1 MRLPGYCADAMAG
14 LALLTTGLSTEV
26 TAMTTRDDPPTA
38 AVTQSAAADGPVTPA
53 IKRADEAVARIIAL
67 PASQRTFENTVG
79 ALDDLLVRLD
89 SETAWPQ
96 FMTHVSTSAEQRSAG
111 QAAEEQVSN
120 WKTDL
125 LKREEL
131 FRAVKSYADTNP
143 KLDGEPKRL
152 LAELLR
158 DFRRAG
164 MELTPA
170 KREELTKIQKEV
182 TKLGLEFERNIRDD
196 ETVVPLTAAEL
207 DGLSQEFLDG
217 LKKVGDVFLV
227 GMASPIFM
235 PIMEQ
240 ARSETT
246 RQKMWTAFKRR
257 GGTKN
262 VALIEQIVKLRAD
275 AARLLGYPTS
285 ADYEIEIRMAKNA
298 QAVREFY
305 DKLRPIV
312 RTKAKL
318 DLDEL
323 TAAKREE
330 TKNPNAVLH
339 PWDQPYYENY
349 LRKTRCAVDSEKVR
363 EYFSFDNVMQGL
375 FSVTQS
381 LYGLEYREVTD
392 EAASKGPALWHADA
406 RMYEVWDKT
415 ANKHIGSFYIDL
427 FPRENKYSHAACW
440 GLVPRKKWADGTV
453 QRPVAA
459 LVCNF
464 PKPTAD
470 KPALWPHD
478 DVETMFHEFGHV
490 LHNLLTEAD
499 YGWFAGT
506 AVARDFVE
514 APSQM
519 FENWVWDGE
528 VLKTFAKHYKTGEP
542 IPATLVDGMLKA
554 KFLGSGLFAERQ
566 FYYGLTDLTYH
577 TAPDGKIDSRKIA
590 DELFTQVEQ
599 YAAVPNVYYHASF
612 GHLIGY
618 NAGYYGYQWSLVY
631 AADMFQ
637 RFREK
642 GILSPEAGQHYR
654 KKILARGGTID
665 ALDLVKD
672 YLGREPKMDA
682 YLDRLGLKR

>member
-1 MRLPGYCADAMAG
+1 MKATFSACAAWAAA
-14 LALLTTGLSTEV
+14 ALGWSGV
-26 TAMTTRDDPPTA
+26 STAMVMT
-38 AVTQSAAADGPVTPA
+38 SACAGAELTVQQTDGPVSAA
-53 IKRADEAVARIIAL
+53 IKKADAAVAAIVAV
-67 PASQRTFENTVG
+67 PNGERTVANTIG
-79 ALDDLLVRLD
+79 AIDDLLVRLD

-96 FMTHVSTSAEQRSAG
+96 FWAHVSMDAEQRKSG
-111 QAAEEQVSN
+111 QAAEEQVTN
-120 WKTDL
+120 WKIDL
-125 LKREEL
+125 YKREDL
-131 FRAVKSYADTNP
+131 FRAVKALADTNP
-143 KLDGEPKRL
+143 KLEGESKRL

-164 MELTPA
+164 MELPPA
-170 KREELTKIQKEV
+170 KRDELTKIQKEI
-182 TKLGLEFERNIRDD
+182 TKLGLEFEKNIRED
-196 ETVVPLTAAEL
+196 ETTVPLTAAEL
-207 DGLSQEFLDG
+207 DGLPQDFMVG
-217 LKKVGDVFLV
+217 LKKVGDVYLV
-227 GMASPIFM
+227 NMAAPIFM
-235 PIMEQ
+235 PIAEQ
-240 ARSETT
+240 AKSEIT
-246 RQKMWTAFKRR
+246 RQKVWTAYKRR

-262 VALIEQIVKLRAD
+262 VTLIEQIVKLRAE
-275 AARLLGYPTS
+275 AAKMLGYPTA

-298 QAVREFY
+298 RTVQDFY
-305 DKLRPIV
+305 EKLRPIV
-312 RTKAKL
+312 RKKAKL
-318 DLDEL
+318 DLDEF

-330 TKNPNAVLH
+330 TKNPSAVLQ

-349 LRKTRCAVDSEKVR
+349 LRKTKYAVDSEKVR
-363 EYFSFDNVMQGL
+363 EYFAFDDVMKGL
-375 FSVTQS
+375 FSITQS
-381 LYGLEYREVTD
+381 LYGLEYREATKD
-392 EAASKGPALWHADA
+392 AASKGPALWHPDV
-406 RMYEVWDKT
+406 RMYEVWDKA
-415 ANKHIGSFYIDL
+415 ANKHIGDFYIDL
-427 FPRENKYSHAACW
+427 FPRDNKYTHAACW
-440 GLVPRKKWADGTV
+440 GLISRKKWADGSV
-453 QRPVAA
+453 QKPVAA

-470 KPALWPHD
+470 KPALWPHN

-519 FENWVWDGE
+519 FENWVWDGD
-528 VLKTFAKHYKTGEP
+528 VLKTFARHYKTGEP
-542 IPATLVDGMLKA
+542 IPAALVDGMLKA
-554 KFLGSGLFAERQ
+554 KYLGSGLFAERQ

-599 YAAVPNVYYHASF
+599 YPAVPNIYYHASF

-631 AADMFQ
+631 SADMFQ

-642 GILSPEAGQHYR
+642 GMLSPEAGAYYR

-682 YLDRLGLKR
+682 YLEQLGLKAE

>member
-1 MRLPGYCADAMAG
+1 MMRCAEPATAVVLQDAPGP
-14 LALLTTGLSTEV
+14 V
-26 TAMTTRDDPPTA
+26 
-38 AVTQSAAADGPVTPA
+38 SAALKKAD
-53 IKRADEAVARIIAL
+53 DAVAAIIAV
-67 PASQRTFENTVG
+67 PSGQRSLANTLT

-96 FMTHVSTSAEQRSAG
+96 FMAHVSTDAQQRKAG

-120 WKTDL
+120 WKIDL
-125 LKREEL
+125 YKREDL
-131 FRAVKSYADTNP
+131 YKAIRAFADTQP
-143 KLDGEPKRL
+143 PLQGEPKRL
-152 LAELLR
+152 MAELLR

-164 MELTPA
+164 MELAPA
-170 KREELTKIQKEV
+170 KREELTKIQKEI
-182 TKLGLEFERNIRDD
+182 TKLGLEFEKNIRDD
-196 ETVVPLTAAEL
+196 ETMVPLTAAEL
-207 DGLSQEFLDG
+207 EGLPADFFEG
-217 LKKVGDVFLV
+217 LKKVGDVYLV
-227 GMASPIFM
+227 GMSSPIFT

-240 ARSETT
+240 AKNEVT
-246 RQKMWTAFKRR
+246 RQKVWTAYKRR

-262 VALIEQIVKLRAD
+262 VALIEQIVKLRAE
-275 AARLLGYPTS
+275 AAKILGYPTS
-285 ADYEIEIRMAKNA
+285 ADYEIEVRMAKDA
-298 QAVREFY
+298 RTVREFY

-312 RTKAKL
+312 RNKAKI
-318 DLDEL
+318 DLDEF
-323 TAAKREE
+323 TAAKRED
-330 TKNPNAVLH
+330 TKNPDAVLQ

-349 LRKTRCAVDSEKVR
+349 LRKTKYAVDSEKVR

-381 LYGLEYREVTD
+381 LYGLEYREVTK
-392 EAASKGPALWHADA
+392 EAASKGPALWHPDV
-406 RMYEVWDKT
+406 RMYEVWDKA
-415 ANKHIGSFYIDL
+415 ANKHIGDFYIDL

-440 GLVPRKKWADGTV
+440 GLIPRKKWADGSV
-453 QRPVAA
+453 QMPVAA
-459 LVCNF
+459 LACNF

-470 KPALWPHD
+470 KPALWPHN

-519 FENWVWDGE
+519 FENWVWDGD

-542 IPATLVDGMLKA
+542 IPVALVDGMLKA
-554 KFLGSGLFAERQ
+554 KYLGSGLFAERQ
-566 FYYGLTDLTYH
+566 FYYGLTDLTFH
-577 TAPDGKIDSRKIA
+577 TAADGKIDSRKTA

-599 YAAVPNVYYHASF
+599 YPAVPNIYYHASF

-631 AADMFQ
+631 ASDMFQ

-642 GILSPEAGQHYR
+642 GMLNPEAGMYYR

-665 ALDLVKD
+665 ALDLVRD

-682 YLDRLGLKR
+682 YLEQLGLKAD